1 MEKGECLASSVEH
14 LYHTLSSN
22 NEAQLIAPI
31 VKNSAISMEI
41 KDQYIF
47 EVEENNKGLRL
58 DQYLKGKLPQYSRAF
73 LQKLI
78 KEGLVEVDDKK
89 AKSSQKI
96 KTMQR
101 IKVIIPQEK
110 PLELQPKEVP
120 FEIIYEDEDLA
131 VIFKPAGI
139 VVHPAPGHYDDT
151 LVHGLLLKLK
161 NLSGIGGK
169 LRPGI
174 VHRLDKDTSGL
185 MLVAKNDF
193 THKSLVHAFKH
204 REIKKY
210 YLALLYEKISP
221 PRGIIEKPIGRHPKL
236 RKKMAIIQ
244 KGKLAITEYEVL
256 RYFKKVSYIIAKPLT
271 GRTHQLR
278 LHFASLGHPIL
289 GDPLYG
295 GIKPNLPKPKR
306 LMLHAWK
313 LSFLHPRL
321 KKELHFEK
329 EPPEDFINY
338 LNQLEESSA

>member
-1 MEKGECLASSVEH
+1 MVNKEQSILVVDE
-14 LYHTLSSN
+14 N
-22 NEAQLIAPI
+22 
-31 VKNSAISMEI
+31 
-41 KDQYIF
+41 DQ
-47 EVEENNKGLRL
+47 GMRL
-58 DQYLKGKLPQYSRAF
+58 DQYLKGKLPHYSRSF

-78 KEGLVEVDDKK
+78 EDGLVEIDDKK
-89 AKSSQKI
+89 AKASQKI
-96 KTMQR
+96 RLGQK
-101 IKVIIPQEK
+101 IKVIIPEEK

-120 FEIIYEDEDLA
+120 FEIIYEDDDLA
-131 VIFKPAGI
+131 VIYKPAGI
-139 VVHPAPGHYDDT
+139 VVHPAPGHFDDT

-185 MLVAKNDF
+185 MLIAKNDF
-193 THKSLVHAFKH
+193 SHQALVNAFKQ

-210 YLALLYEKISP
+210 YLALLFEKITP

-244 KGKLAITEYEVL
+244 GGKAAITEYAVL
-256 RYFKKVSYIIAKPLT
+256 RYFKKASYVLAKPLT

-278 LHFASLGHPIL
+278 VHFASLGHPIL

-295 GIKPNLPKPKR
+295 GNKPNLPKPKR

-313 LSFLHPRL
+313 LSFFHPRL

-329 EPPEDFINY
+329 EPPDDFINY
-338 LNQLEESSA
+338 FNQLEETSAID